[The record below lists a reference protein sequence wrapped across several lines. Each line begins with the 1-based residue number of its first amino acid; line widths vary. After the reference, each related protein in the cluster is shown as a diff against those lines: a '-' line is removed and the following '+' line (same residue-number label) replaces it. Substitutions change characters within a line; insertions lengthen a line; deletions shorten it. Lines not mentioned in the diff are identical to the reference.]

1 MAPEKSAASWNAWSD
16 AIARGVDL
24 DTIIP
29 RIKTLEKERDDTK
42 AALAQIAQS
51 SEVVSLH
58 PAALDRFRHN
68 VGTIHAALTG
78 GLEGEE
84 MAPFR
89 AAFGTYLSGSW
100 FMKPPAGSGMK

>member
-1 MAPEKSAASWNAWSD
+1 LEGRLALIDAENGGEK
-16 AIARGVDL
+16 
-24 DTIIP
+24 
-29 RIKTLEKERDDTK
+29 
-42 AALAQIAQS
+42 
-51 SEVVSLH
+51 VVSLH

-100 FMKPPAGSGMK
+100 FMKPAAGSGMK